1 MNNLIYKL
9 KKSDF
14 ADKITLIVAMVLLVV
29 LFGAL
34 NRNYV
39 TGANMINILIACSLT
54 GFVAIG
60 ETNLIIANQNDLSAG
75 SVAACAGVLAA
86 ILAREGVPAILALAI
101 AVCAGFLVGAVNA
114 GLVTFL
120 KLQPFIATLATMS
133 VVRGIAYILC
143 NGKAVAISDKTFIK
157 FGNYRIFGIL
167 PVPVLLLLIA
177 FIVFGI
183 ILSKTYFGRSIY
195 VLGGNTYAA
204 RLAGLNPTRIIFK
217 LHIIES
223 GLAAFAGVLLAD
235 TGEADMLPGNM
246 MSLVLHEPIGVVG
259 QIVPWNFP
267 FLMAAWKLAPVLA
280 AGDCTVFK
288 PSSTTS
294 LTVLELAKLTEG
306 VIPAGVFNVV
316 TGRGS
321 KSGQY
326 ILDNPKI
333 SKLAFT
339 GSTEV
344 GRDVARAAAERLIP
358 ATLELGGKSANIIFP
373 DAKWDMMLDGI
384 QLGILFN
391 QGQVCCAGSRIFVH
405 EDIYDKFVE
414 DACRAFGNVK
424 IGMPWEDDT
433 QMGSQIDENQLNKIL
448 EYVEI
453 AKQEGGRVLCGGER
467 ATEGELAKG
476 AFLKPTLIEVPN
488 NSCRVAQEE
497 IFGPVAVVIKF
508 KDEQEVI
515 DLAND
520 SVYGLGGA
528 VWTRDINRA
537 FRVAQGV
544 KTGRMWV
551 NTYNQIPSGAPF
563 GGYKESGI
571 GRETHKVMLEHYTQ
585 TKNIMINLGEEPS
598 GFYPAK

>member
-1 MNNLIYKL
+1 M
-9 KKSDF
+9 
-14 ADKITLIVAMVLLVV
+14 
-29 LFGAL
+29 
-34 NRNYV
+34 
-39 TGANMINILIACSLT
+39 
-54 GFVAIG
+54 
-60 ETNLIIANQNDLSAG
+60 
-75 SVAACAGVLAA
+75 
-86 ILAREGVPAILALAI
+86 
-101 AVCAGFLVGAVNA
+101 
-114 GLVTFL
+114 
-120 KLQPFIATLATMS
+120 
-133 VVRGIAYILC
+133 
-143 NGKAVAISDKTFIK
+143 
-157 FGNYRIFGIL
+157 
-167 PVPVLLLLIA
+167 
-177 FIVFGI
+177 
-183 ILSKTYFGRSIY
+183 
-195 VLGGNTYAA
+195 
-204 RLAGLNPTRIIFK
+204 
-217 LHIIES
+217 
-223 GLAAFAGVLLAD
+223 
-235 TGEADMLPGNM
+235 
-246 MSLVLHEPIGVVG
+246 
-259 QIVPWNFP
+259 
-267 FLMAAWKLAPVLA
+267 
-280 AGDCTVFK
+280 
-288 PSSTTS
+288 
-294 LTVLELAKLTEG
+294 
-306 VIPAGVFNVV
+306 
-316 TGRGS
+316 
-321 KSGQY
+321 
-326 ILDNPKI
+326 
-333 SKLAFT
+333 
-339 GSTEV
+339 
-344 GRDVARAAAERLIP
+344 ARAAAERLIP

-414 DACRAFGNVK
+414 DACEAFSKVK
-424 IGMPWEDDT
+424 VGMPWEDDT
-433 QMGSQIDENQLNKIL
+433 QMGSQIDQNQMNKIL

-571 GRETHKVMLEHYTQ
+571 GRETHKIMLEHYTQ
-585 TKNIMINLGEEPS
+585 TKNIMINLSEDPS
-598 GFYPAK
+598 GFYPRPCGRTSPSAEKGLHRARCSPFSAEGLVLPHGRARRLQSARHRPNAARPLSGSFEQRLVLVVEVGVPGVRVRKVQEGLRGDVHAQAVLAEGSIEERFELLPVLVAGRLLEPDPGGDGVALVLEVGSQAAVHARAASQGKRGIADGEMPGERHAGVDVGNALVHGVRPFVEHHARSVGALDEAGRAERGEGGVGGEGPAHSGGHGEGVGESVFHMQSFPEIGFIAGRRGAAWHKCSSSTAHCGSVSVPLPFGGRRSSWRRMRPHPL